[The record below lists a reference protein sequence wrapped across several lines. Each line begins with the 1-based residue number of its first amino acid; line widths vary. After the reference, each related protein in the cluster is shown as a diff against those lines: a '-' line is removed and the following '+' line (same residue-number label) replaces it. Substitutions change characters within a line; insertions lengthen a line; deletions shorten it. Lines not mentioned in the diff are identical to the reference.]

1 MKRDQ
6 VPGTN
11 FIIFQDED
19 EFKYTSDA
27 LILSSFVKAGQRALD
42 LGCGNGILSLR
53 ICPRFSEVHAV
64 DKNKNVLE
72 AFKKSISFNKL
83 EDKINL
89 LEEDI
94 FNLKSHYDTNYFDA
108 VVFNPPYYDYEN
120 MKFETSQAKHFFD
133 IEASL
138 YIINYL
144 LKNSGSLYIIYP
156 TYRLAEVIYKINK
169 NGLKVKNI
177 INIHGNKNK
186 KAKSSI
192 IVAKKQAN
200 FGNDFRDFYIRDG
213 LDYTDKMKRVYRN
226 EVILWFIFAQHL

>member
-27 LILSSFVKAGQRALD
+27 LILSSFVKAGQRSID

-53 ICPRFSEVHAV
+53 ICPRFSEVHSV

-120 MKFETSQAKHFFD
+120 IKFETTQAKHFFD

-156 TYRLAEVIYKINK
+156 TYRLAEVIYKLNK
-169 NGLKVKNI
+169 KGLKVKNI

-213 LDYTDKMKRVYRN
+213 LDYTDEMKRVYRN

>member
-11 FIIFQDED
+11 YIIFQDED

-27 LILSSFVKAGQRALD
+27 LILSSFVKGRQRALD

-53 ICPRFSEVHAV
+53 ICHRFDEVHAV

-72 AFKKSISFNKL
+72 AFKKSISLNKL

-89 LEEDI
+89 FEEDI
-94 FNLKSHYDTNYFDA
+94 FNLKNYYATNYFDA

-120 MKFETSQAKHFFD
+120 IKFETTQAKHFFD

-156 TYRLAEVIYKINK
+156 TYRLAEVIYKVNK

-213 LDYTDKMKRVYRN
+213 LEYTDEMKRVYRN
-226 EVILWFIFAQHL
+226 EVIL